1 MALLCSPP
9 AEFALRKNRLRTMSC
24 FCARLFESECG
35 FVLDIVLEDL
45 TFSYDDGNVILDG
58 ISMHVKAGDFVCL
71 LGQSGCGKSTL
82 LRLMAGLES
91 PTEGA
96 ILIDGLPV
104 QGAGLQRGVVF
115 QDYGLFPWMTAGENI
130 TIALERRYPEMKKEE
145 RRDFALHWME
155 HVGMDKA
162 LYDKLPGELSGGQK
176 QRCGIARAF
185 AIDPP
190 ILLMDEP
197 FGSLDAVTKAKLQ
210 DLVSNLWKKEG
221 DRRKTVFFVTHEV
234 DEALLLA
241 TDIYVFSQA
250 PAQIMYHHTFTEDK
264 RPTRKNMYVDPEIA
278 DLRNHLIGLIYT
290 DAAEKASCEAV

>member
-1 MALLCSPP
+1 MLNVSVNHL
-9 AEFALRKNRLRTMSC
+9 K
-24 FCARLFESECG
+24 
-35 FVLDIVLEDL
+35 
-45 TFSYDDGNVILDG
+45 FSYDGSSDVILND
-58 ISMHVKAGDFVCL
+58 IDMDVQSGDFVCL

-82 LRLMAGLES
+82 LRLLAGLES
-91 PTEGA
+91 PSGGS
-96 ILIDGLPV
+96 ILVDGEPV
-104 QGAGLQRGVVF
+104 RGAGLQRGMVF

-145 RRDFALHWME
+145 HKELALHWMNN
-155 HVGMDKA
+155 VGMDKS

-210 DLVSNLWKKEG
+210 DLVLKLWQQER
-221 DRRKTVFFVTHEV
+221 DNRKTVFFVTHEV

-241 TDIYVFSQA
+241 TDIYVLSQS
-250 PAQIMYHHTFTEDK
+250 PANIMYHHSFARENH
-264 RPTRKNMYVDPEIA
+264 PTRKNMYTDPQIA
-278 DLRNHLIGLIYT
+278 DLRNHLISLIYT
-290 DAAEKASCEAV
+290 DANERASEEPAEPQPLKLAV

>member
-1 MALLCSPP
+1 MLNVSVNHL
-9 AEFALRKNRLRTMSC
+9 K
-24 FCARLFESECG
+24 
-35 FVLDIVLEDL
+35 
-45 TFSYDDGNVILDG
+45 FSYDGSSDVILND
-58 ISMHVKAGDFVCL
+58 IDMDVQSGDFVCL

-82 LRLMAGLES
+82 LRLLAGLES
-91 PTEGA
+91 PSGGG
-96 ILIDGLPV
+96 ILVDGEPV
-104 QGAGLQRGVVF
+104 RGAGLQRGMVF

-145 RRDFALHWME
+145 HKELALHWMNN
-155 HVGMDKA
+155 VGMDKS

-210 DLVSNLWKKEG
+210 DLVLKLWQQER
-221 DRRKTVFFVTHEV
+221 DNRKTVFFVTHEV

-241 TDIYVFSQA
+241 TDIYVLSQS
-250 PAQIMYHHTFTEDK
+250 PANIMYHHSFARENH
-264 RPTRKNMYVDPEIA
+264 PTRKNMYTDPQIA
-278 DLRNHLIGLIYT
+278 DLRNHLISLIYT
-290 DAAEKASCEAV
+290 DANERASEEPAEPQPLKLAV

>member
-1 MALLCSPP
+1 MLNVSVNHL
-9 AEFALRKNRLRTMSC
+9 K
-24 FCARLFESECG
+24 
-35 FVLDIVLEDL
+35 
-45 TFSYDDGNVILDG
+45 FSYDGSSDVILND
-58 ISMHVKAGDFVCL
+58 IDMDVQSGDFVCL

-82 LRLMAGLES
+82 LRLLAGLES
-91 PTEGA
+91 PSGGS
-96 ILIDGLPV
+96 ILVDGEPV
-104 QGAGLQRGVVF
+104 RGAGLQRGMVF

-145 RRDFALHWME
+145 HKELALHWMNN
-155 HVGMDKA
+155 VGMDKS

-210 DLVSNLWKKEG
+210 DLVLKLWQQER
-221 DRRKTVFFVTHEV
+221 DNRKTVFFVTHEV

-241 TDIYVFSQA
+241 TDIYVLSQS
-250 PAQIMYHHTFTEDK
+250 PANIMYHHSFARENH
-264 RPTRKNMYVDPEIA
+264 PTRKNMYTNPQIA
-278 DLRNHLIGLIYT
+278 DLRNHLISLIYT
-290 DAAEKASCEAV
+290 DANERASEEPAEPQPLKLAV